1 MINTGFEQRVKIN
14 QIIDNQLPEF
24 ILDESPKA
32 SEFLK
37 QYYISQ
43 EFSSGPVDI
52 VDNLDNYRNLDILTK
67 EVLKGETLLENDITS
82 SSTTIVVSST
92 KGYPKQYGLLQ
103 IDDEVITYTGI
114 TTNTFINCVRGFS
127 GITSYHSSNDQE
139 ELVFSKNEA
148 KSHTKGST
156 VKNLSSLFLREFNKK
171 LKYLLTPGLEDY
183 DFINELNVGSFV
195 KNAKDFYA
203 AKGTEE
209 SYRILFQI
217 LYGVNPKVIDLER
230 FLIKPS
236 SAEYIRRE
244 VLLIEVISGDPN
256 KLVGQTVFD
265 STDPFI
271 TGSVSE
277 VELIQRFG
285 KYYYKLSLFVGYNDK
300 SLISGSFNI
309 TPKTKVIENTIKN
322 SSVIIVDSTIGFEES
337 GTLICGDNKITYKNK
352 TINQFLECSGIKNN
366 IKPTTDIR
374 SNKFIYGYENGDIT
388 KKVVLLLDGV
398 ISNLNIISDSGLSQE
413 GEKIYLK
420 NIGEIID
427 NPEKNKSYKEIFSNS
442 WIYNTSC
449 RFQIESIN
457 GTTFELK
464 SLFDKSNLKVDDRVD
479 ILFRNSE
486 TIAYENAIVS
496 SISSQLRQLTLDNI
510 SEFFP
515 NPSFEY
521 DIRRKINKASSSS
534 VLFKYGYDNI
544 VSDIQNLYNQNDEYA
559 YVASNSFPSN
569 TIDDKL
575 TSASLIDAS
584 GSRIQG
590 FNYDTLKYSILS
602 FNENVPFITGDEIYY
617 KPEKNSIL
625 GLQEGIYYV
634 EVLTNKNQIRLYVS
648 RSFIPIN
655 DYLEF
660 SPLTANS
667 GSHTFILSSQ
677 KNIYFEPQ
685 KLLRKFN
692 FTEQKPSESNFEDFT
707 KIGPTGMLVNGV
719 EIYNYKSNN
728 RIYYGPISKFKIF
741 NAGSGY
747 DVLNPP
753 KIEISLSNSGIGTA
767 ALVQPVISGS
777 LVEVIV
783 DPQDFDI
790 RGVLSASIVG
800 GNGSGS
806 VLQPILDTQYR
817 EIVFDARE
825 ISIGG
830 GIDVNDETISFVSNH
845 NLIKGEPIVYDS
857 NKNNSIGIGSYKA
870 SNLNQLKYLVEG
882 GIYYPEIINNT
893 SVKLYQNLTDLN
905 SGINTVGFTTI
916 NNSGFHKFRLL
927 DGKTTLTELKVIESG
942 SGYENRKLIVDPSGI
957 KTDSSLITFKNHNF
971 SDGELVNYSSTGNPI
986 SGLSTYNQYYIL
998 KVDEDNFRLSKTDRV
1013 YLNFYTSVGSASTPS
1028 QQIFIPD
1035 HNFEHNQK
1043 IIFNKNSS
1051 IDPISVRNTL
1061 SSQIFSLPL
1070 NGNEQQILYIVK
1082 KSKDYIG
1089 ISTVPVGSAGTGL
1102 FICDLGSNSNEYYFD
1117 LEENQYNKS
1126 LDYQRRKYLKFTD
1139 NGSEKHIFEYPP
1151 ISVSLNYFPIGVGTD
1166 KKLINSIKTTPVIKG
1181 SIIDAYL
1188 YEPGSGYG
1196 SDILNLHVKPKISI
1210 KNGSNCQLK
1219 PIIVNGKIIKVLVQS
1234 KGNSYNSPPDLNIV
1248 GDGFGAK
1255 LRSIVENGKVINVVV
1270 IRSGNGYTTKKT
1282 YIQVNS
1288 RGSGAIFD
1296 ADVRYLTIN
1305 NASRFGDRL
1314 LINTDN
1320 GLEYSWV
1327 GYSTALSSSIF
1338 GDSSKK
1344 HSPIIGWSYDG
1355 NPIYGPYGYSDPYST
1370 ISPITPLR
1378 PGYKPLKNLVVDRPE
1393 FPEGFFIEDYYF
1405 DNSGDLDYSN
1415 GRFGVTPDFPE
1426 GIYAY
1431 FAGIGTNSS
1440 NELVSQFP
1448 YFIGEKYRSNVIEQN
1463 FNQSFDFNSSNLIRN
1478 TFPYKINDSSAKY
1491 DFIEDSIQDI
1501 NQYKHSA
1508 VIESTKKGG
1517 VTSFDIIDSGQNYKV
1532 NDTVIFDNSKTM
1544 GAGAFANVASIV
1556 GKDLIKL
1563 ETNLDYRE
1571 NVVFEWKNSS
1581 VINGKFIP
1589 EDYFEDKTRLVVSG
1603 LSTYIKGLDD
1613 SFQIGINTESHAL
1626 LENVSP
1632 NVIISGI
1639 VTDISLTQIP
1649 NFVSVGSTI
1658 QINDEKM
1665 RVLNIF
1671 ANDSVLRVKRSYNTN
1686 SYERGDRVVLNSN
1699 IFQINLR
1706 TDYFESKINKK
1717 IYFNPKYSVGVGTI
1731 SGITSSI
1738 SYSVGKLDKNIDVP
1752 TRSIYLPDHPFET
1765 NQRVTL
1771 YIPSP
1776 GSPLSASNTSGGSL
1790 FSIPSSGTKQDVY
1803 IIKKTKDFIG
1813 IVTSVGLTTTSDGVF
1828 FADSAS
1834 DNFEYYFESKYK
1846 NVTGKIS
1853 NISTLVSVSTYHS
1866 LSANDEI
1873 TLSVT
1878 PKKSIGIGSSEEI
1891 NLKFDN
1897 TNNQIL
1903 INSIGFNSTSVSSAE
1918 NSIEIFNHGFKTEE
1932 KVFYSTP
1939 PNNLSL
1945 SGLSTGNYF
1954 IYKIDENNISLCHTL
1969 IDVKSDPP
1977 KFIGISS
1984 LNCGTTH
1991 YIEKISPKINIFRN
2005 NNIVF
2010 NVSDSSLSGYELK
2023 FYSDSNF
2030 YNEFVSIANTG
2041 QSAVSGVGT
2050 IGISSDAKLTL
2061 KYTSDTPENLFYTLE
2076 KNGVKVSQ
2084 DSDVIDSLTIVFDP
2098 SNYNGEYKVSAIGL
2112 GSTTFRIDLSKI
2124 PEFLTYIS
2132 SDDVDINYTT
2142 KSKTAKG
2149 GIDKLKLHS
2158 KGFNYKKLPIINR
2171 YYTDTGENAK
2181 IIPKS
2186 NDIGKINSIKIV
2198 DPSYNF
2204 SIDKTIRPEAF
2215 LSPNIT
2221 IKDFD
2226 TITKVDVKFGGSN
2239 YTSAPDLILIDSQTR
2254 DIISSGSLKCN
2265 VLNSS
2270 IKNVEILDNP
2280 KGLIPGKHEIY
2291 TVNNSN
2297 GINVNTVSYSNGTVT
2312 CELLTP
2318 IDGFRSSPF
2327 SIGDKIF
2334 VEGIV
2339 GISSVPGSGFNSKN
2353 YGYQFFKVKNYLN
2366 TVPAVLEYSLVGF
2379 TTNPGDPIYN
2389 QSSYSSIT
2397 NYKNYPEFEIT
2408 QGISKFTS
2416 NEKLLVK
2423 ERLNGPYIEK
2433 DLYVLEN
2440 TDNLLRIYGKSNL
2453 LNGQKVK
2460 GFISGSEAT
2469 IFDVAGYKLRFNIDY
2484 AADQEMGW
2492 SSDIGFLNSDYQV
2505 LPDNDY
2511 YQNLSYTIKS
2521 PIPYEKL
2528 ITPVNSLLHTTGLKN
2543 FADLEIISQS
2553 KTSFTSGDSQSAP
2566 LIDIISEKR
2575 TDDISNYDLSVDYDV
2590 TDNISK
2596 FIRFKNRRL
2605 TDYIEC
2611 KTNRVLK
2618 IDDISNKFSNKED
2631 VRNDYADIYEFYP
2644 NEGYSRFLIQIRNPN
2659 ENPIYANQ
2667 TQISEVVVLTDSE
2680 NIFTLEKTHLSNAP
2694 SSLGTFDGDFS
2705 GETATLRFFPRDPI
2719 KEDYDIKVLR
2729 TSYTTTL
2736 PGISTYNL
2744 GSINLT
2750 SVINSVG
2757 IGTTVTLISQNIN
2770 NVKSHHLSVEVID
2783 SVSKE
2788 STFTELYLSNDG
2800 TNPVTSEYF
2809 FDTSEFTSSSGYIGS
2824 FSSYIQSNVLTLNYT
2839 NNSDNSVLIRANIV
2853 GFANT
2858 SNGVGTFRYAQ
2869 NDQLPDTE
2877 KTAKIVSHN
2886 SLTSSGSNEIV
2897 RFNRFDFSSSKSLV
2911 RIGLGNTNAIHQVML
2926 INDGNQI
2933 YTKQYP
2939 ILSIGSTTGIGTFGA
2954 IVDGTDLVL
2963 KFYPDVNKTYES
2975 ISLNELFYQDLDFL
2989 SGFNNL
2995 RYGSIQ
3001 QNFSIS
3007 EYSGSQGIRAS
3018 RDFFDMRSNGV
3029 PIFRKIFNPSNQ
3041 SILFKETGILAIK
3054 DHFFNTGEELVYT
3067 PKSTFL
3073 GVGTSRIGIPTTL
3086 VGGVDFSGDF
3096 IVGFSTITGI
3106 GNTSGI
3112 EVGQILRGTNINSST
3127 TVTGIGSTFIYFAG
3141 NTSGSKNILS
3151 IGNTSLLRL
3160 NDSVFSYQSL
3170 SGFGTITSIGINS
3183 ITVENNVSAGIGST
3197 YFVNRNEFS
3206 ITISQVSSA
3215 STYRQNYSVGL
3226 TTTLLPS
3233 KVYAIKISND
3243 ILRLSTRKED
3253 ALSGIYVTFTNT
3265 GEGNAHQLE
3274 MKKKNEKAII
3284 ALDGILQSP
3293 LAYTPLSY
3301 QLTGNPDG
3309 KVSIGNSYISL
3320 SGISSFKPSDTLKVN
3335 QEYMKVISVGFATS
3349 NNGPIS
3355 GIGTT
3360 ALIYVQRGY
3369 FGSTESEHND
3379 LSIIRLY
3386 SGSYNIAENSI
3397 YFGGIPRGSSGS
3409 SQFDESNLK
3418 RIKTSFNG
3426 RVYLRQDYSTN
3437 VIYDDISYS
3446 FTGIGRTYT
3455 LSTNGENVTG
3465 TRIGDGILLVNQIYQ
3480 TPTTQ
3485 NNSNNNYEFIETVGI
3500 TSVIFSGIEDPVT
3513 DEKIISPS
3521 DINQNNLPRGGIIVS
3536 LGSTNGL
3543 GYAPLVGIK
3552 TSMIKV
3558 QTGSGGSITS
3568 IGFNNSPGINTV
3580 FGSGYNGLVS
3590 IGITD
3595 FGGTGSGSII
3605 TANVGAGGSLSK
3617 FNIINGG
3624 SNYTKPV
3631 AVIPDPSYENLPVV
3645 GVSRLG
3651 VGATTETGTGLL
3663 ITLSVEAS
3671 SSSVGIGTTLF
3682 EVSSFKISRPG
3693 YGFKI
3698 GDVVKPVGLVTDSRL
3713 TSPIRDCE
3721 FTVLDVFYDSFSS
3734 WQFGELDYID
3744 DIKNLQDGMRRQFPL
3759 YKNGSLLSFE
3769 INVDDANSSVID
3781 LNYVLLI
3788 FVNGIIQD
3796 PYINYNFQGGSV
3808 FTFTE
3813 SPGPEDKVSI
3823 YFYRGSS
3830 IDSSVVNVRES
3841 IKKGDSVRVESIYV
3855 DNIGLKVQDS
3865 RTIFS
3870 ISGSDIIETDFY
3882 SGVGIDEETYRPISW
3897 SKQKV
3902 DKVVNGDY
3910 IYKIR
3915 DSLESQIYPTAK
3927 IIKSFTNSDNQIFV
3941 DDARLFQYEDDFLN
3955 LPSFGGIILSSEQE
3969 VVAAAAT
3976 AIVSMAGTIS
3986 NISITNYGSGYTQ
3999 NQVSIKVS
4007 SPASV
4012 GVGVGTTAYGTA
4024 VVSNGQINSTVS
4036 MNNYGFGYNPS
4047 KPPYVIVESP
4057 AIIKENISRI
4067 ASVQGFSGIITG
4079 ISTSVGTGGNPLAIK
4094 FYLNSNGNFNTLSV
4108 GYPLLISDT
4117 QIGIGITSIDSN
4129 NSNLVGI
4136 GTTYMNNIYY
4146 VHDISYIGSNAV
4158 ITSNIH
4164 SSTSII
4170 GLSSTGSIQKPL
4182 GKFSWGRLYGFSSR
4196 ISPISISLGGYTIN
4210 SGLSTFPVIQ
4220 RRNYGLRD
4228 NGSLR
4233 DKFD

>member
-52 VDNLDNYRNLDILTK
+52 VDNLDKYRNLDILTK
-67 EVLKGETLLENDITS
+67 EVLKGETSLENDITS
-82 SSTTIVVSST
+82 STSTIVVSTT

-127 GITSYHSSNDQE
+127 GITSYHSSSDQE

-148 KSHTKGST
+148 KSHAKGSI
-156 VKNLSSLFLREFNKK
+156 VKNLSSLFLKEFNKK
-171 LKYLLTPGLEDY
+171 IKYLLTPGLEDY

-244 VLLIEVISGDPN
+244 VLLVEVISGDPN

-265 STDPFI
+265 SSDPFI
-271 TGSVSE
+271 TGSISE
-277 VELIQRFG
+277 VELIQRLG
-285 KYYYKLSLFVGYNDK
+285 KYYYKISLFVGYDDK
-300 SLISGSFNI
+300 SLITGSFNI
-309 TPKTKVIENTIKN
+309 TPKTRVIENTTKN
-322 SSVIIVDSTIGFEES
+322 STVITVDSTIGFEES
-337 GTLICGDNKITYKNK
+337 GTLLCGNNTITYKNK
-352 TINQFLECSGIKNN
+352 TINQFLECSGITTD
-366 IKPTTDIR
+366 IKSASDIR
-374 SNKFIYGYENGDIT
+374 SNEFIYGYENGDIT
-388 KKVVLLLDGV
+388 KKVLLMVDGV
-398 ISNLNIISDSGLSQE
+398 INKLNVISDSGLSQE

-427 NPEKNKSYKEIFSNS
+427 NPETNKSYKEIFSNS

-449 RFQIESIN
+449 RFQIESIS

-464 SLFDKSNLKVDDRVD
+464 SFFDKSNIKVGDRVD

-496 SISSQLRQLTLDNI
+496 SISSQLKQLTLNNI
-510 SEFFP
+510 SGFSP
-515 NPSFEY
+515 NLSFEY

-534 VLFKYGYDNI
+534 VLFKYGYDNV

-575 TSASLIDAS
+575 SSATLIDAS
-584 GSRIQG
+584 GDRIQG
-590 FNYDTLKYSILS
+590 FDYDTLKYSILS
-602 FNENVPFITGDEIYY
+602 FNEDVPFITGDEIYY
-617 KPEKNSIL
+617 KPEKDPIL
-625 GLQEGIYYV
+625 GLQEGLYYA
-634 EVLTNKNQIRLYVS
+634 EILSNKNQIRLYVS
-648 RSFIPIN
+648 RSFIPFN

-660 SPLTANS
+660 SPLTSNS

-692 FTEQKPSESNFEDFT
+692 FTEQKLSGSNFEDFT
-707 KIGPTGMLVNGV
+707 EVGPTGMLINGV

-728 RIYYGPISKFKIF
+728 RIYYGPLSKFKVF
-741 NAGSGY
+741 NTGSGY

-767 ALVQPVISGS
+767 ALVQPVVGGS

-790 RGVLSASIVG
+790 RGVLSASIDG

-817 EIVFDARE
+817 EIIFDARE
-825 ISIGG
+825 VSIGG
-830 GIDVNDETISFVSNH
+830 GIDVDDETISFVSNH
-845 NLIKGEPIVYDS
+845 NLIKGDAIVYDS
-857 NKNNSIGIGSYKA
+857 NKNNSIGVGSYKA
-870 SNLNQLKYLVEG
+870 SNLNQLKYLVNG

-893 SVKLYQNLTDLN
+893 SIKLYQNLTDLN

-927 DGKTTLTELKVIESG
+927 EGKTTLTELKVIEGG
-942 SGYENRKLIVDPSGI
+942 SGYQNRKLIVDPLGI

-971 SDGELVNYSSTGNPI
+971 SDGELINYSSTGNPV
-986 SGLSTYNQYYIL
+986 SGLTTYNQYYIL

-1051 IDPISVRNTL
+1051 IDPILVRNTL
-1061 SSQIFSLPL
+1061 SSPVFSLPL
-1070 NGNEQQILYIVK
+1070 NDNEQQILYIVK

-1089 ISTVPVGSAGTGL
+1089 ISTVPVGTASTGL
-1102 FICDLGSNSNEYYFD
+1102 FICDLGSNSNEYYID

-1139 NGSEKHIFEYPP
+1139 SGSGKHIFEYPA
-1151 ISVSLNYFPIGVGTD
+1151 IEVSLNYFPIGVGTD
-1166 KKLINSIKTTPVIKG
+1166 KKLINSIKITPVIKG
-1181 SIIDAYL
+1181 NIIDAYL

-1196 SDILNLHVKPKISI
+1196 SDILNLHVKPKISV
-1210 KNGSNCQLK
+1210 KNGSSCQLK
-1219 PIIVNGKIIKVLVQS
+1219 PIILDGKIIKVLVQS
-1234 KGNSYNSPPDLNIV
+1234 KGNEYNSPPDLNVV

-1255 LRSIVENGKVINVVV
+1255 LRAVVEDGKVTSVVV
-1270 IRSGNGYTTKKT
+1270 IRSGSGYTDKKT
-1282 YIQVNS
+1282 YIEVNS

-1296 ADVRYLTIN
+1296 VDVRYLTVN
-1305 NASRFGDRL
+1305 NAARFGDRL
-1314 LINTDN
+1314 LINTNN

-1338 GDSSKK
+1338 EDSGKK
-1344 HSPIIGWSYDG
+1344 HSPIIGWAYDG

-1370 ISPITPLR
+1370 ISPITSLKS
-1378 PGYKPLKNLVVDRPE
+1378 GYKPVKNLVVDRPE
-1393 FPEGFFIEDYYF
+1393 FSEGFFVEDYYF

-1426 GIYAY
+1426 GVYAY
-1431 FAGIGTNSS
+1431 FAGIGTNTS
-1440 NELVSQFP
+1440 NQIVSQFP
-1448 YFIGEKYRSNVIEQN
+1448 YFIGEKYRSNVIDQN
-1463 FNQSFDFNSSNLIRN
+1463 FDQSFDFNSSNLVRN
-1478 TFPYKINDSSAKY
+1478 TFPYKINDSYARY
-1491 DFIEDSIQDI
+1491 DFIEDSVQDV

-1508 VIESTKKGG
+1508 VIESTKKGE
-1517 VTSFDIIDSGQNYKV
+1517 VTSFDIISGGQNYMV
-1532 NDTVIFDNSKTM
+1532 DDTIIFDNSETM
-1544 GAGAFANVASIV
+1544 GAGAFANVASIT
-1556 GKDLIKL
+1556 GKDVIKL
-1563 ETNLDYRE
+1563 ETSLDYKE

-1581 VINGKFIP
+1581 KVVGKFIP
-1589 EDYFEDKTRLVVSG
+1589 EDYFKNNTRLVVSG
-1603 LSTYIKGLDD
+1603 LSTYVKGLND
-1613 SFQIGINTESHAL
+1613 SFIIGINTASQTLFEDIPA
-1626 LENVSP
+1626 NT
-1632 NVIISGI
+1632 IISGI
-1639 VTDISLTQIP
+1639 VTDISLTGIS

-1658 QINDEKM
+1658 QISDERM

-1671 ANDSVLRVKRSYNTN
+1671 ASDNVLRVKRSYNTN
-1686 SYERGDRVVLNSN
+1686 SYERGDSVILNSN
-1699 IFQINLR
+1699 VFEINLR
-1706 TDYFESKINKK
+1706 TEHFDSKINKK

-1738 SYSVGKLDKNIDVP
+1738 SYSVGKLKKNIDVP

-1765 NQRVTL
+1765 NERVTL

-1776 GSPLSASNTSGGSL
+1776 GNPLSVSNTSGGSV
-1790 FSIPSSGTKQDVY
+1790 FNIPSSGTKQDVY

-1813 IVTSVGLTTTSDGVF
+1813 IVTSVGLTTSSNGVF
-1828 FADSAS
+1828 FANSAS
-1834 DNFEYYFESKYK
+1834 DNFEYYFESKYQ
-1846 NVTGKIS
+1846 NVTGRIDK
-1853 NISTLVSVSTYHS
+1853 ISTLVSVSTYHN

-1873 TLSVT
+1873 TLSVI
-1878 PKKSIGIGSSEEI
+1878 PKKSVGIGSSAQI

-1897 TNNQIL
+1897 INNQIL
-1903 INSIGFNSTSVSSAE
+1903 INSIGFNSTSVNSSS
-1918 NSIEIFNHGFKTEE
+1918 NSIEILNHGFRTEE

-1939 PNNLSL
+1939 TNNLPL

-1954 IYKIDENNISLCHTL
+1954 IYKNDENNISLCHTL
-1969 IDVKSDPP
+1969 IDVKSNPP
-1977 KFIGISS
+1977 RFVGISS
-1984 LNCGTTH
+1984 LNCGSTH
-1991 YIEKISPKINIFRN
+1991 YLGQISPKINLFRN

-2010 NVSDSSLSGYELK
+2010 NVSDSSLSGYNLK
-2023 FYSDSNF
+2023 FYNDSNF
-2030 YNEFVSIANTG
+2030 YNEFISIASTG
-2041 QSAVSGVGT
+2041 QSAVTGVGT

-2061 KYTSDTPENLFYTLE
+2061 KYTQDIPDNLFYTLE
-2076 KNGVKVSQ
+2076 KNGVKVAR
-2084 DSDVIDSLTIVFDP
+2084 DSEVADSLTISFNP
-2098 SNYNGEYKVSAIGL
+2098 SIYNGKYEVSPIGL
-2112 GSTTFRIDLSKI
+2112 GNTTFRIDLNKI

-2132 SDDVDINYTT
+2132 SEDVDINYTT
-2142 KSKTAKG
+2142 KSKTSEG
-2149 GIDKLKLHS
+2149 GIHRLRLHS
-2158 KGFNYKKLPIINR
+2158 RGFNYKKLPIIGG
-2171 YYTDTGENAK
+2171 YYTEIGENAN

-2186 NDIGKINSIKIV
+2186 TDIGKINSIKIV

-2239 YTSAPDLILIDSQTR
+2239 YTSVPDLILIDSQTR
-2254 DIISSGSLKCN
+2254 DIISNGSLKCN
-2265 VLNSS
+2265 LLNSS

-2280 KGLIPGKHEIY
+2280 KGLVSRKHEIY
-2291 TVNNSN
+2291 AVNNSN
-2297 GINVNTVSYSNGTVT
+2297 GVNVNTVSYSNGTVT

-2318 IDGFRSSPF
+2318 IDGFKSSPF
-2327 SIGDKIF
+2327 SIGDEIF

-2339 GISSVPGSGFNSKN
+2339 GISTIPGSGFNSKD
-2353 YGYQFFKVKNYLN
+2353 YGYQFFKVKDYVD
-2366 TVPAVLEYSLVGF
+2366 TVPAILEYSLVGF
-2379 TTNPGDPIYN
+2379 STNPGEPVYN

-2408 QGISKFTS
+2408 QGISKFTP

-2423 ERLNGPYIEK
+2423 ETLSGPYIEK
-2433 DLYVLEN
+2433 DLYVSEN
-2440 TDNLLRIYGKSNL
+2440 SGNLLKIYGESKL

-2469 IFDVAGYKLRFNIDY
+2469 IFDIAEYKLRFDINY
-2484 AADQEMGW
+2484 AADQEIGW
-2492 SSDIGFLNSDYQV
+2492 NSDIGFLNSDYQV

-2521 PIPYEKL
+2521 PISYEDL

-2543 FADLEIISQS
+2543 FADLEITSQS
-2553 KTSFTSGDSQSAP
+2553 KTSFAAIDSQSSP

-2575 TDDISNYDLSVDYDV
+2575 IDDINNYDLTVDYDV

-2605 TDYIEC
+2605 TDYVEC

-2618 IDDISNKFSNKED
+2618 IDDVSSRFSNKED
-2631 VRNDYADIYEFYP
+2631 TRNDYVDISDFYP

-2659 ENPIYANQ
+2659 EDPIYFNQ

-2680 NIFTLEKTHLSNAP
+2680 NIFTLEKTQLSNTS
-2694 SSLGTFDGDFS
+2694 SSLGRFDGDFT
-2705 GETATLRFFPRDPI
+2705 GESATLRFYPRNPI

-2729 TSYTTTL
+2729 SSYTTTL
-2736 PGISTYNL
+2736 SGITTYTL

-2750 SVINSVG
+2750 SFINSVG

-2800 TNPVTSEYF
+2800 SNPVLSEYF
-2809 FDTSEFTSSSGYIGS
+2809 FDTSQTTFSSGYIGS
-2824 FSSYIQSNVLTLNYT
+2824 FSSYMQSNVLSLNYT
-2839 NNSDNSVLIRANIV
+2839 NNSDNPVLVRANIV

-2858 SNGVGTFRYAQ
+2858 SNGIGTFRYSQ
-2869 NDQLPDTE
+2869 DGQIPDTE
-2877 KTAKIVSHN
+2877 KTAKIISHN

-2897 RFNRFDFSSSKSLV
+2897 RFNRFDISSSKSLV

-2926 INDGNQI
+2926 LNTGDEI

-2954 IVDGTDLVL
+2954 VVDGTDLVL
-2963 KFYPDVNKTYES
+2963 KFYPDINGTYES
-2975 ISLNELFYQDLDFL
+2975 ISFNELFYQELDFIT
-2989 SGFNNL
+2989 GFNNL
-2995 RYGSIQ
+2995 RYGGIQ

-3007 EYSGSQGIRAS
+3007 EYSGSEGIRAN
-3018 RDFFDMRSNGV
+3018 RDFFDMRSDGV
-3029 PIFRKIFNPSNQ
+3029 PIFRKVFNPSNQ
-3041 SILFKETGILAIK
+3041 SILFKETGIIAIK
-3054 DHFFNTGEELVYT
+3054 DHFFNTGEELIYT
-3067 PKSTFL
+3067 PKSTFI
-3073 GVGTSRIGIPTTL
+3073 GVGTSRIGIPTSL
-3086 VGGVDFSGDF
+3086 VGGVDFLGDF

-3112 EVGQILRGTNINSST
+3112 EVGQILRGNDINPST
-3127 TVTGIGSTFIYFAG
+3127 TIIGIGATYIYFTG
-3141 NTSGSKNILS
+3141 DSSGSKDILGV
-3151 IGNTSLLRL
+3151 GNTSLLRL
-3160 NDSVFSYQSL
+3160 NDSVFSYKSL
-3170 SGFGTITSIGINS
+3170 TGFGTITSIGINS
-3183 ITVENNVSAGIGST
+3183 ITVANNVSAGIGST
-3197 YFVNRNEFS
+3197 YFVNRNES
-3206 ITISQVSSA
+3206 AITISQVSTA
-3215 STYRQNYSVGL
+3215 STHRQNYSVGL

-3233 KVYAIKISND
+3233 KVYAVKVNSD

-3253 ALSGIYVTFTNT
+3253 AVSGIYVTFTST

-3293 LAYTPLSY
+3293 LAYTPINY
-3301 QLTGNPDG
+3301 QLSGNNGG
-3309 KVSIGNSYISL
+3309 KVSIGITYISL
-3320 SGISSFKPSDTLKVN
+3320 SGISSIKPLDTLKVN
-3335 QEYMKVISVGFATS
+3335 EEYMKVISVGFATS
-3349 NNGPIS
+3349 NNGPIT

-3360 ALIYVQRGY
+3360 SLVYVQRGY
-3369 FGSTESEHND
+3369 FGSKEYEHND
-3379 LSIIRLY
+3379 SSIVRIY
-3386 SGSYNIAENSI
+3386 SGSYNIVENSI
-3397 YFGGIPRGSSGS
+3397 YFGGIPRGSAGA
-3409 SQFDESNLK
+3409 SQFDQSNIR

-3437 VIYDDISYS
+3437 AIYDDISYS

-3455 LSTNGENVTG
+3455 LSTNGQNVTG
-3465 TRIGDGILLVNQIYQ
+3465 TRVGDGILLVNQIYQ

-3485 NNSNNNYEFIETVGI
+3485 NNSNNNYEFIESVGI
-3500 TSVIFSGIEDPVT
+3500 TSVVFSGIEDPDT
-3513 DEKIISPS
+3513 DEKILSQS
-3521 DINQNNLPRGGIIVS
+3521 DVNQNNLPRGGIIVS

-3543 GYAPLVGIK
+3543 GFAPLVGIK

-3558 QTGSGGSITS
+3558 QTGTGGSITS
-3568 IGFNNSPGINTV
+3568 IGFNNSVGINTV
-3580 FGSGYNGLVS
+3580 FGSGYRGLVS

-3595 FGGTGSGSII
+3595 FGGTGSGAVI

-3624 SNYTKPV
+3624 TNYIKPV
-3631 AVIPDPSYENLPVV
+3631 AVIPDPSYDNLPVI

-3651 VGATTETGTGLL
+3651 IGPTTETGTGLL
-3663 ITLSVEAS
+3663 LTLSVDAS
-3671 SSSVGIGTTLF
+3671 PSSVGIGSTLF

-3713 TSPIRDCE
+3713 ASPIHDCE
-3721 FTVLDVFYDSFSS
+3721 FTVLDIFYDSFSA

-3744 DIKNLQDGMRRQFPL
+3744 DIKNLQDGIRRQFPL

-3769 INVDDANSSVID
+3769 VNLNDANSSEID

-3796 PYINYNFQGGSV
+3796 PYTNYNFQGGSV

-3813 SPGPEDKVSI
+3813 APGEEDKVSI
-3823 YFYRGSS
+3823 YFYRGSD
-3830 IDSSVVNVRES
+3830 IDSSIVDVRES
-3841 IKKGDSVRVESIYV
+3841 VKKGDSVKIESIYN
-3855 DNIGLKVQDS
+3855 DYSGLKTQDS
-3865 RTIFS
+3865 RTVFA

-3882 SGVGIDEETYRPISW
+3882 SGVGIDEETYRPITW

-3902 DKVVNGDY
+3902 DKIVNGDY

-3915 DSLESQIYPTAK
+3915 DSLESQVYPTAK

-3941 DDARLFQYEDDFLN
+3941 DDARLFEYEDDFLN
-3955 LPSFGGIILSSEQE
+3955 LPSFGGIILSSEQG

-3976 AIVSMAGTIS
+3976 ATVSIAGTIS
-3986 NISITNYGSGYTQ
+3986 NITITNYGSGYTQ

-4007 SPASV
+4007 SPPSI

-4024 VVSNGQINSTVS
+4024 LVSNGQINSTVS
-4036 MNNYGFGYNPS
+4036 ISNPGFGYNPS
-4047 KPPYVIVESP
+4047 KSPYVIIESP
-4057 AIIKENISRI
+4057 TLIKENISRI
-4067 ASVQGFSGIITG
+4067 TNVQGFSGIITG
-4079 ISTSVGTGGNPLAIK
+4079 ISTSVGTSGNPLSIK
-4094 FYLNSNGNFNTLSV
+4094 FYLNSDGDFNTLSV

-4117 QIGIGITSIDSN
+4117 QIGTGITSIDSN
-4129 NSNLVGI
+4129 NSDIVGI
-4136 GTTYMNNIYY
+4136 GTTYLDNIYY
-4146 VHDISYIGSNAV
+4146 VHNISYIGSNAV

-4164 SSTSII
+4164 SSTSVI
-4170 GLSSTGSIQKPL
+4170 GLSSTGSTQRPL
-4182 GKFSWGRLYGFSSR
+4182 GKFSWGRLYGFSNR
-4196 ISPISISLGGYTIN
+4196 ISPISISLDGYTIN

-4220 RRNYGLRD
+4220 RRKYGLRD
-4228 NGSLR
+4228 TGSLR